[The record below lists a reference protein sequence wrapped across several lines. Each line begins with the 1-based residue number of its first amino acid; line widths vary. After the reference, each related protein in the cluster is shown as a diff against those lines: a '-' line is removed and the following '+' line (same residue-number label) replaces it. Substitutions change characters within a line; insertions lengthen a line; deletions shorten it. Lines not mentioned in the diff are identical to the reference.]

1 MLLLCYLLC
10 DVFLLQDFSLTP
22 SSGCMHS
29 LFFLPLQHTLQR
41 HSLHLTFRNKLTSVA
56 FPSTIMVVLFL
67 LLVILL
73 QETSMTVTL
82 LIQCF
87 IVVEIVVPNNSEI
100 N

>member
-1 MLLLCYLLC
+1 
-10 DVFLLQDFSLTP
+10 
-22 SSGCMHS
+22 
-29 LFFLPLQHTLQR
+29 
-41 HSLHLTFRNKLTSVA
+41 
-56 FPSTIMVVLFL
+56 MVVLFL